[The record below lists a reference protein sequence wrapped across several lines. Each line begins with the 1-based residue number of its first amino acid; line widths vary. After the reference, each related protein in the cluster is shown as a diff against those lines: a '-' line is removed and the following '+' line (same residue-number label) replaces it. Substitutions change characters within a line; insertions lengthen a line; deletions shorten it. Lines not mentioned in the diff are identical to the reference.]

1 MTTDVFHALKAIAKR
16 LTVLLVTVV
25 MLLSLTQ
32 TAVLAATTRAQ
43 AGSVA
48 VPGSTKPMA
57 DEAINEKKEQ
67 RREWQ
72 TKASSLKDVQET
84 KPNTLGETL
93 KEKLN
98 LDEITEGYDPERE
111 SEKRSLPTP

>member
-1 MTTDVFHALKAIAKR
+1 MTTHCFRVLKAIAKR
-16 LTVLLVTVV
+16 LTVLLVAVV

-32 TAVLAATTRAQ
+32 TAVLAATARTQ
-43 AGSVA
+43 TDSGVA
-48 VPGSTKPMA
+48 PGINAPID
-57 DEAINEKKEQ
+57 DEAISEKKAQ

-72 TKASSLKDVQET
+72 SKASSLKDAQET
-84 KPNTLGETL
+84 EPKTLGETL

-111 SEKRSLPTP
+111 AEKRSLPTP